1 MKLRWNVLGAVVL
14 GLGLAGCGTTVGAA
28 CTLDNECG
36 DMGFCINGSSP
47 SAPAP
52 NGPNLPP
59 PPNTPGGYCSESC
72 FPGKDDTCPTGS
84 TCVSTGARADVS
96 ACFIKCTTNADCRT
110 GYQCISNFR
119 GSASPVC
126 AAPDPATPGT

>member
-14 GLGLAGCGTTVGAA
+14 GLGLAGCGVTVGAA
-28 CTLDNECG
+28 CTSDEECG
-36 DMGFCINGSSP
+36 DMGFCITT
-47 SAPAP
+47 A
-52 NGPNLPP
+52 
-59 PPNTPGGYCSESC
+59 NTPGGYCSESC
-72 FPGKDDTCPTGS
+72 FPGKDDTCPSGS

-119 GSASPVC
+119 GSAFPVC
-126 AAPDPATPGT
+126 AAPDAPTPGT